1 MTEAHCTPA
10 EAGMDAATLDFLRES
25 IEHDIENRLSDG
37 SIVIVARGGKIVM
50 NEAIGYSDRRIG
62 RQARTD
68 DVMPIMSLTKQLTA
82 ATVFRFIDRGQL
94 ALTTRI
100 AEVIP
105 EFGVGGKERVTVREA
120 LSHQAGLP
128 MSMPLEHWREGNEAY
143 VARICHNNYEPAPDN
158 VANYHAGAAHA
169 LLGEMLRR
177 LDPHKRP
184 LRQILADEL
193 FGPTGMRDTTL
204 TLGDRPDLAARATP
218 ITMLDDSP
226 DALPPRDVE
235 RLAEI
240 CAEVEFPAGGAVST
254 AYDQYLFAEML
265 RNHGMSGGHR
275 VLSPAIVKAATKIQ
289 TGRKLHGLFMASAE
303 RDHVDAFP
311 ANIGLSLY
319 IRGDGIFVTNMG
331 TLSSPESFSGS
342 GFGGQLFFVDP
353 VRELTFVHIVSGF
366 PQLYNAR
373 KRSQRLSDLVVSAVR
388 D

>member
-1 MTEAHCTPA
+1 
-10 EAGMDAATLDFLRES
+10 
-25 IEHDIENRLSDG
+25 
-37 SIVIVARGGKIVM
+37 
-50 NEAIGYSDRRIG
+50 
-62 RQARTD
+62 
-68 DVMPIMSLTKQLTA
+68 
-82 ATVFRFIDRGQL
+82 
-94 ALTTRI
+94 
-100 AEVIP
+100 
-105 EFGVGGKERVTVREA
+105 
-120 LSHQAGLP
+120 
-128 MSMPLEHWREGNEAY
+128 
-143 VARICHNNYEPAPDN
+143 
-158 VANYHAGAAHA
+158 
-169 LLGEMLRR
+169 
-177 LDPHKRP
+177 
-184 LRQILADEL
+184 
-193 FGPTGMRDTTL
+193 MRDTTL